1 MHLELLALSSLIENT
16 SKENSTFWSQTAFR
30 IRSTLLRQQRTG
42 NSGGGLFRR
51 LVSPARDLLA
61 DRYTLDEGVS
71 AFLATL
77 IKSYIASGGGDT
89 EALAAYL
96 QAVNSG
102 VKNGLIR
109 LVETTTS
116 SGNSS
121 SPNSFA
127 YSVQKRV
134 VLGSRTSPSSSSLED
149 NDQDDDD
156 DDDVQVMKFAGCHLG
171 AVLGLSGLQAVK
183 RATMVLGS
191 SSSSSSANSSSS
203 SSSSVNSIRN
213 RQNAHRL
220 KGNLLLAERLLETCT
235 AAGRM
240 TPSGLTPARME
251 FISSSSS
258 LSTGG
263 AGEELIVQERFKE
276 AIPLT

>member
-1 MHLELLALSSLIENT
+1 MHLELLALSSLIEDT
-16 SKENSTFWSQTAFR
+16 SSKGENSTFWSTVAFR

-89 EALAAYL
+89 EALTAYL

-121 SPNSFA
+121 STNSFA

-134 VLGSRTSPSSSSLED
+134 VGLGSRTSPSSSSFEG
-149 NDQDDDD
+149 NDQD

-183 RATMVLGS
+183 RATIAL
-191 SSSSSSANSSSS
+191 SSSSSAN

-258 LSTGG
+258 SLSTGG

>member
-1 MHLELLALSSLIENT
+1 M
-16 SKENSTFWSQTAFR
+16 
-30 IRSTLLRQQRTG
+30 
-42 NSGGGLFRR
+42 
-51 LVSPARDLLA
+51 A
-61 DRYTLDEGVS
+61 DRFSLDEGVS

-77 IKSYIASGGGDT
+77 IKSYIASSGGDT
-89 EALAAYL
+89 EALTAYL

-102 VKNGLIR
+102 VKSGLIR
-109 LVETTTS
+109 LVETTTF
-116 SGNSS
+116 SGNSTS
-121 SPNSFA
+121 TNSFA
-127 YSVQKRV
+127 YSVQKKV

-149 NDQDDDD
+149 NDQDDD

-183 RATMVLGS
+183 RATMVLN
-191 SSSSSSANSSSS
+191 SSSSSAN